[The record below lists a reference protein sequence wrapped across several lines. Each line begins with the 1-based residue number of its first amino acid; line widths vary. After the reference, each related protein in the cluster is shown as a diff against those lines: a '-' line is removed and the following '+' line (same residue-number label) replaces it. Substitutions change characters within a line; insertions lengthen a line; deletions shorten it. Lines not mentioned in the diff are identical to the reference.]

1 MVWKTAE
8 ALILQTG
15 QRSGGK
21 SGGSRKRSKA
31 LCFARPIGAELQ
43 RVVQTGAK
51 STSAEELQS
60 VNSYYKITSYG
71 QHKAHLIRA

>member
-15 QRSGGK
+15 QRRGGK

-43 RVVQTGAK
+43 RVVQTG
-51 STSAEELQS
+51 E
-60 VNSYYKITSYG
+60 I
-71 QHKAHLIRA
+71 HLMQDEPFQAVK